1 MLVTSFIDIIP
12 GMLVTPIIIIFI
24 LYTGCILILQNLECP
39 FKCYFL
45 FVVFIQ
51 ISFLMQARSAVK
63 RSTAV
68 GSLAKQPKQDLAKD
82 DGKSGKAV
90 GRTSV
95 SSSGDKK
102 YIRSSI

>member
-1 MLVTSFIDIIP
+1 
-12 GMLVTPIIIIFI
+12 
-24 LYTGCILILQNLECP
+24 
-39 FKCYFL
+39 
-45 FVVFIQ
+45 
-51 ISFLMQARSAVK
+51 MQARSAVK